1 MATTKS
7 NNLGG
12 AVTICPICNLTTA
25 THQPER
31 VGSCFIGKDLMSCT
45 TGGSGRGISPED
57 AAPQGWSYIG
67 KDSLG
72 EHNYQREGRHDA
84 TQKTLADSD
93 QFVSDKEEQ
102 AQSTTHLI
110 NEFAQYNK
118 QRLNLREVYLEPLG
132 SDLHK
137 AAMALPIAPEC
148 VHQVFIAIA
157 ASLIGTKAKLKIND
171 TWSEPA
177 ILWTGFVS
185 PPGTRKSP
193 CMNVSRR
200 PLVDLQQEA
209 IGVYREQEAD
219 YQKKVRNWE
228 GMSKAEKK
236 AAALFEVPLKP
247 HPRNYYLEDTTI
259 EATVEAHCQPE
270 SITGFALTFDEL
282 SELFSGMDQYKG
294 GKGSDRQKIL
304 RLWGGG
310 DLKVNRKGVEPLFIP
325 SSAVSITG
333 GIQPGVLE
341 QLMGNGEDEDGM
353 WGRFLWSAAPPL
365 GAEHRQASLGIDPSL
380 KALYKE
386 LDELKP
392 QSYTFHPDAEK
403 LFFKVELALEAM
415 MKDSPVVICQVLSKL
430 VGYTGRL
437 ALVLHCIDLASGLV
451 TGLST
456 QIPIATL
463 QRAVTLVD
471 YYYRQVR
478 VLYGKTAA
486 SELPAEL
493 MRLVAWS
500 QSLDG
505 KHITTRD
512 VVTRRWAKTSKDA
525 HDLFEQLV
533 TLGVGELSNSQRGA
547 WQWRFTESAE
557 ACCTLLHY
565 LSQS

>member
-1 MATTKS
+1 MTTTKS

-12 AVTICPICNLTTA
+12 AITICPICNLTTA

-31 VGSCFIGKDLMSCT
+31 VGSCFVGKDLISCM
-45 TGGSGRGISPED
+45 TGGSGSPED
-57 AAPQGWSYIG
+57 AAPQGWTFIG
-67 KDSLG
+67 RDALG
-72 EHNYQREGRHDA
+72 EFNYERDGRHDA
-84 TQKTLADSD
+84 TQKILADSSDFVAD
-93 QFVSDKEEQ
+93 QQEQ
-102 AQSTTHLI
+102 LASTTDLI

-282 SELFSGMDQYKG
+282 SELFSGMDQYKN

-310 DLKVNRKGVEPLFIP
+310 DLKVNRKSVEPLFIP

-341 QLMGNGEDEDGM
+341 QLMGDGEDEDGM

-392 QSYTFHPDAEK
+392 QSYTFHPDATK

-415 MKDSPVVICQVLSKL
+415 MTGSPVVICQVLSKL

-463 QRAVTLVD
+463 QRAVILVD

-478 VLYGKTAA
+478 VLYGKGAA

-533 TLGVGELSNSQRGA
+533 TLGVGELSNSQKGA
-547 WQWRFTESAE
+547 WQWRFTECAE
-557 ACCTLLHY
+557 VCCTLLHY

>member
-1 MATTKS
+1 MSSVKQDKS
-7 NNLGG
+7 
-12 AVTICPICNLTTA
+12 VQICQICNLTTA
-25 THQPER
+25 TKAPER
-31 VGSCFIGKDLMSCT
+31 VGSCFIGKDLISCM
-45 TGGSGRGISPED
+45 TGGSGSPED
-57 AAPQGWSYIG
+57 AAPQGWSFIG
-67 KDSLG
+67 RDALG
-72 EHNYQREGRHDA
+72 EFNYERDGRHDA

-228 GMSKAEKK
+228 GKSKAEKK

-282 SELFSGMDQYKG
+282 SELFNGMDQYKG

-310 DLKVNRKGVEPLFIP
+310 DLKVNRKGVEPLFVP
-325 SSAVSITG
+325 NSAVSITG

-392 QSYTFHPDAEK
+392 QSYTFHPDAAK

-451 TGLST
+451 TGLTT

-463 QRAVTLVD
+463 QRAVILVD

-486 SELPAEL
+486 SELP
-493 MRLVAWS
+493 VALLRVVTLS
-500 QSLDG
+500 QSLPLG
-505 KHITTRD
+505 YVSTRD
-512 VVTRRWAKTSKDA
+512 IQRRNWVKNAKDA
-525 HDLFEQLV
+525 HEIFEELV
-533 TLGVGELSNSQRGA
+533 ALGVGELTTSKRGS
-547 WQWRFTESAE
+547 WQWRFVESVVSVNNL
-557 ACCTLLHY
+557 TDFLTQ
-565 LSQS
+565 SQ